1 MGLVKQQDIICLY
14 FCFLKNLQGENE
26 VHFLTLTS
34 FQKSMVHWKC
44 QTVFQTVPK
53 PLDYFVTKWT
63 KDPYSKMC
71 YSYVPIGVDGDA
83 YDIMSQDV
91 ASKVYFAGEVS
102 KRLHAHA

>member
-1 MGLVKQQDIICLY
+1 M
-14 FCFLKNLQGENE
+14 
-26 VHFLTLTS
+26 
-34 FQKSMVHWKC
+34 
-44 QTVFQTVPK
+44 
-53 PLDYFVTKWT
+53 DYFITKWT

-102 KRLHAHA
+102 ICLHAHVLDTTFIYISTSVLGNPSITLNGRLN